1 MLETYLQLTDGLIT
15 NVIGNLCPMCNRFSN
30 KLAKNDQFI
39 QQSYFKDKE
48 LALTLTINKIS
59 DTSISVHFV
68 LAGAP
73 EAQGVTLNWKS
84 EELPDVKLPIDA
96 LNLPH
101 NVITDFENFMKTKID
116 INKLGTWLG
125 VVERTTVDGTRTHIE
140 AAKNDAGPEEVAS
153 HRAEFPLAGSNLAG
167 SIGTQER
174 QRKIPDMPEF
184 DDEYEIQH
192 PAGAPS
198 SSAFPSIGHG
208 DLHPPGIPKN
218 PLLQPFLDPLQ
229 PQGDGGMYPT
239 PNHPLFGSRP
249 QGPSS
254 RRGVPPGARFDD
266 PLGDQDF
273 DMVGSGLPG
282 GMHGPGGFGGPSF

>member
-30 KLAKNDQFI
+30 KLAKNEQFI
-39 QQSYFKDKE
+39 QQSYFRDKE

-73 EAQGVTLNWKS
+73 EAQGVTLDWKS
-84 EELPDVKLPIDA
+84 AELPEVKLPIDA

-101 NVITDFENFMKTKID
+101 NVITGFENFIKAKID
-116 INKLGTWLG
+116 FDKLEQSLG
-125 VVERTTVDGTRTHIE
+125 VVENTTVDGTRTHIE
-140 AAKNDAGPEEVAS
+140 AVEVDEPVE
-153 HRAEFPLAGSNLAG
+153 HRAQYPLTSSVAG

-174 QRKIPDMPEF
+174 QRRIPDMPDF
-184 DDEYEIQH
+184 DDEYEIQR

-218 PLLQPFLDPLQ
+218 PLLQPFVDPLQ
-229 PQGDGGMYPT
+229 PYGDGGMYPT

-254 RRGVPPGARFDD
+254 RRGVPPGARYDD
-266 PLGDQDF
+266 PLGDKDF